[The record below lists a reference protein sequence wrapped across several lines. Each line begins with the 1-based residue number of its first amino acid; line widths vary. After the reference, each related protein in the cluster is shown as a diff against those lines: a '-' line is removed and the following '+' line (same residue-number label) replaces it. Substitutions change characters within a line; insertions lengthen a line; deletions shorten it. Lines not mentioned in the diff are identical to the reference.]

1 MGNSFGKVSSCK
13 DHFGESVAN
22 VSEGEVHEKVGDISG
37 EDSFSLCV
45 SKYKKRNIQ
54 KIKTDKTRK
63 NTFNETK
70 TSECEEAK
78 KQIEENKHSFLAEM
92 EPNGNNPLDTKITNQ
107 KPFGSGSDRISEDI
121 IQSPAFKWSQLTLSG
136 LNGTQTGKIPLLHI
150 SSCDQNN
157 SEKDFIGTEKEC
169 TNFITLEDSLPHI
182 SSVPKTEKTLKE
194 ETVVNERD
202 EGQCLKPHEEYTLV
216 GKNVVSET
224 SLIASPH
231 QGIKKSLFRLRES
244 PVETPSSVSLNNM
257 TDPNFKEEPEASE
270 SGLEI
275 CTIFSQKESSLCTSS
290 VDNGSWPITVKHMS
304 VALKNTGLIST
315 LRKKTKKFIYAIN
328 GETSYQSLEVKKDQ
342 ESGLSNY
349 SAQFEA
355 NTFEVPSTVTNAD
368 SGTVLCVC
376 E

>member
-1 MGNSFGKVSSCK
+1 M
-13 DHFGESVAN
+13 
-22 VSEGEVHEKVGDISG
+22 
-37 EDSFSLCV
+37 
-45 SKYKKRNIQ
+45 
-54 KIKTDKTRK
+54 
-63 NTFNETK
+63 
-70 TSECEEAK
+70 
-78 KQIEENKHSFLAEM
+78 
-92 EPNGNNPLDTKITNQ
+92 
-107 KPFGSGSDRISEDI
+107 
-121 IQSPAFKWSQLTLSG
+121 
-136 LNGTQTGKIPLLHI
+136 
-150 SSCDQNN
+150 
-157 SEKDFIGTEKEC
+157 
-169 TNFITLEDSLPHI
+169 PHI

>member
-13 DHFGESVAN
+13 DHFGKSVPNVLES
-22 VSEGEVHEKVGDISG
+22 EVHEKVGDISE

-54 KIKTDKTRK
+54 KMKTGKTRK
-63 NTFNETK
+63 NSFNETK

-78 KQIEENKHSFLAEM
+78 KQIKESKHSFLAEM
-92 EPNGNNPLDTKITNQ
+92 EPNGSNSLDTEIMNQ
-107 KPFGSGSDRISEDI
+107 KHFGSRSDRISEDTV
-121 IQSPAFKWSQLTLSG
+121 QSPAFKWSQLTISG
-136 LNGTQTGKIPLLHI
+136 QNGTQMGKIPLLHI

-157 SEKDFIGTEKEC
+157 PEKDLIGTEKEC

-194 ETVVNERD
+194 ETVNKRD
-202 EGQCLKPHEEYTLV
+202 EGQCLKPYEEYTLV
-216 GKNVVSET
+216 VKNVVSET
-224 SLIASPH
+224 SLIAFPP

-244 PVETPSSVSLNNM
+244 PVETPSSLSSNNM

-290 VDNGSWPITVKHMS
+290 VDNGSWPVTIKHTS

-328 GETSYQSLEVKKDQ
+328 GETSYERLKMKKDQ
-342 ESGLSNY
+342 ESGLSNF
-349 SAQFEA
+349 STQFEA
-355 NTFEVPSTVTNAD
+355 NTFEAPSTVTNAD